1 MSSSIVALCRRNL
14 ALFAAQYQE
23 ARAAY
28 SRKEFAA
35 KNSGT
40 LKELRESDLWLRVIL
55 VCEIGPRETP
65 ATLQSESNQL
75 VAIFTASMRRLRPI
89 ALSAK

>member
-1 MSSSIVALCRRNL
+1 
-14 ALFAAQYQE
+14 
-23 ARAAY
+23 
-28 SRKEFAA
+28 
-35 KNSGT
+35 